1 MFDFFK
7 RLFAQPITES
17 KIELPGM
24 TFCVN
29 KQLRV
34 VFIYDL
40 DSNMRD
46 DRYEALEAHLA
57 KKHYFLQVVVAS
69 VGMPMSQSFQ
79 NEA

>member
-7 RLFAQPITES
+7 RLFTQPATES

-29 KQLRV
+29 TKLKI

-40 DSNMRD
+40 DSSMRD

-57 KKHYFLQVVVAS
+57 KKKYFLQVVVAS
-69 VGMPMSQSFQ
+69 VGMPLQQSS
-79 NEA
+79 NGA